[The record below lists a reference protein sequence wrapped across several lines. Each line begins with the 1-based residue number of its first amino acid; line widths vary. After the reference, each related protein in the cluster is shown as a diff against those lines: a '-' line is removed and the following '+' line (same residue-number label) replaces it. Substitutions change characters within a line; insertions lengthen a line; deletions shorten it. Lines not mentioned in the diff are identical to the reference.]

1 MLGSAAV
8 AKIQSRDRGFQWR
21 GHEISRIEGLS
32 DAVFA
37 FAVTL
42 LIVSLEVPR
51 TFAELW
57 ETIRGFLPFAISFGM
72 LIQIWYIQFTWFRR
86 YALQDTITVALNT
99 ALLFVVLFYVYPLK
113 FLFTFLVSEIL
124 GGGGMAHFHDGHVE
138 PMLKGNDVYLMMLV
152 YNAGFIAVFVVFV
165 LLYGHAWRKRNDLG
179 LDAGERFRTKEQ
191 LGANACFV
199 VIGLVSTSVVLVGG
213 PHTAGLAGMV
223 YMLIAP
229 TLTAYYYVM
238 GRRFQALVIAP
249 SEKNRIENQRVETES
264 SSA

>member
-1 MLGSAAV
+1 
-8 AKIQSRDRGFQWR
+8 
-21 GHEISRIEGLS
+21 
-32 DAVFA
+32 
-37 FAVTL
+37 
-42 LIVSLEVPR
+42 
-51 TFAELW
+51 
-57 ETIRGFLPFAISFGM
+57 
-72 LIQIWYIQFTWFRR
+72 
-86 YALQDTITVALNT
+86 LNT

-124 GGGGMAHFHDGHVE
+124 GGRGMAHFPDGHIE

-165 LLYGHAWRKRNDLG
+165 LLYWHAWRKRNDLG
-179 LDAGERFRTKEQ
+179 LDARERFRTKEQ

-213 PHTAGLAGMV
+213 PHAAGLAGMV

-229 TLTAYYYVM
+229 TLTAYYSVM
-238 GRRFQALVIAP
+238 GRRFRALVIGP
-249 SEKNRIENQRVETES
+249 SEENRIENQRVETES

>member
-1 MLGSAAV
+1 MLGNTAV

-86 YALQDTITVALNT
+86 YALQDGVTIALNT

-113 FLFTFLVSEIL
+113 FLFTYLVSGIL
-124 GGGGMAHFHDGHVE
+124 GSGGMAHFPDGHVE

-165 LLYGHAWRKRNDLG
+165 LLYWHAWRKRDELG
-179 LDAGERFRTKEQ
+179 LDDRERFLTKEQ
-191 LGANACFV
+191 VGANVCFV

-213 PHTAGLAGMV
+213 PHAAGLAGMV
-223 YMLIAP
+223 YTLIAP
-229 TLTAYYYVM
+229 MLTTYYSVM
-238 GRRFQALVIAP
+238 GRRFRALAISP
-249 SEKNRIENQRVETES
+249 SEKNRIDN
-264 SSA
+264 